1 MEASITLKKVG
12 KIIGDKT
19 ILAGLSFGI
28 ERGSLVAIVG
38 LNDSGKSVLLK
49 LLSGYENPNYGQVF
63 IQGLDMEKRRSD
75 TRQLLGYVSYENDL
89 DPWLTLEQNIKFNA
103 NLYSVESETYK
114 ERINKYSS
122 ALNLKPYLD
131 QYAFRVSGGIQK
143 KAMLIRALIHDPDIL
158 ILDEPT
164 GLLDAESIRLRCDL
178 LKDMKRE
185 KSIIYVSNSLNEIE
199 QAHDRI
205 LVFHDGRIIMDGH
218 LDKLLESTL
227 DYHKI
232 QIEFDDLNDDLYKS
246 LKNIATIVS
255 PNRMDNTFHFYGR
268 TRMVFFDA
276 IKAASNEMMIDL
288 DVKKLGL
295 RDLLDSEFA
304 GKGLDLSLIHI

>member
-12 KIIGDKT
+12 KLIGDKT

-28 ERGSLVAIVG
+28 EKGSLVAIVG
-38 LNDSGKSVLLK
+38 LNDSGKSILLK

-63 IQGLDMEKRRSD
+63 IHGLDMDKRRNE
-75 TRQLLGYVSYENDL
+75 TRKLLGYVSFENDL
-89 DPWLTLEQNIKFNA
+89 DPWLTIEQNIRFNA
-103 NLYSVESETYK
+103 NLYSVDNKSYDK
-114 ERINKYSS
+114 RIKKYSE
-122 ALNLKPYLD
+122 ALNLEPYLN
-131 QYAFRVSGGIQK
+131 QFAYRISGGVQK
-143 KAMLIRALIHDPDIL
+143 KAMLVRALIHNPDIL

-164 GLLDAESIRLRCDL
+164 GYMDAESIRLTWDL
-178 LKDMKRE
+178 IKDLKGD
-185 KSIIYVSNSLNEIE
+185 KSIIYVSNSINEIE

-205 LVFHDGRIIMDGH
+205 LVFHEGQIIMDGH

-227 DYHKI
+227 DYHQF
-232 QIEFDDLNDDLYKS
+232 QIEFDNLTDDLYNS
-246 LKNIATIVS
+246 LKGIPTIVS

-268 TRMVFFDA
+268 TRTVFFDA
-276 IKAASNEMMIDL
+276 IRAASDQMMVDL

-304 GKGLDLSLIHI
+304 GRGLE

>member
-89 DPWLTLEQNIKFNA
+89 DPWLTLEQNIRFNA
-103 NLYSVESETYK
+103 NLYSVGSETYK

-122 ALNLKPYLD
+122 ALNLKPYLN

-164 GLLDAESIRLRCDL
+164 GYMDAESIRLTWDL
-178 LKDMKRE
+178 LKDLKGD

-205 LVFHDGRIIMDGH
+205 LVFHEGRIIMDGH

-227 DYHKI
+227 DYHQF

-268 TRMVFFDA
+268 TRTVFFDV
-276 IKAASNEMMIDL
+276 IKAASDKIMIDL

-304 GKGLDLSLIHI
+304 GRGLE